1 VYEKASKVFA
11 SAEELIN
18 GARQDSYGNATETAR
33 RVGMA
38 WSALLG
44 LGEPIPP
51 FQVQSMMAML
61 KIVRGN
67 QDPAWEDSW
76 VDGAAYIGLAR
87 EAIDL

>member
-1 VYEKASKVFA
+1 VYEKATSVFE
-11 SAEELIN
+11 SAEALIN

-38 WSALLG
+38 WAALLG
-44 LGEPIPP
+44 MGEPIAPY
-51 FQVQSMMAML
+51 QVQSMMAVL
-61 KIVRGN
+61 KLVRGN